1 VFHKIGSLVGINLNL
16 VDRAN
21 ALVALGVFLTSL
33 GVYIST
39 MAPTLSFWD
48 CGEFITVA
56 TNLGIP
62 HPPGTPVWVIIGR
75 IFSMLP
81 FFSDPSV
88 KINFLS
94 ALTSAL
100 CAMFGYL
107 IAVRLVRPWF
117 DDRSNFYDRILLYGG
132 SAAGALFLAFGLT
145 QWTNAVE
152 AEVYGV
158 ALMLTA
164 MIFWLSLIFVEHR
177 GTPLAS
183 KVLLLTVFL
192 AFLGV
197 GVHMTVFLAFPV
209 VAIPFVLRKSA
220 EAKHWFAM
228 AGFFIWELYL
238 IFALSSRQGE
248 VPFTVPVLA
257 IATLFLFVA
266 LSFDRMSKVSWIT
279 LGGFALTVLPL
290 GGSMADAIAS
300 TLGSPAI
307 FSPEAL
313 ASLSTLSAMFG
324 LGLLSYGGWL
334 LTRWGKLKT
343 VNPSEATA
351 HLVSALFIFVAALF
365 VGILFVVKGYPAFML
380 LTVVSIGCLGIF
392 LWRVINFPIL
402 IGIVGVALV
411 MVGLKPFMVGMI
423 CAVVF
428 LCLLGLSGK
437 YPDWKTG
444 VFVVLIAVIGWSAH
458 LYLPI
463 RSAQNPVYN
472 QSDPAES
479 LQSFMDFIERKQ
491 YGQKSMTERM
501 FTRRAEWTHQFGTFQ
516 RMGFWGFFRDQFGI
530 AGVRFVVLFLIGLF
544 AVWEIIRRN
553 VFDGVPF
560 FVLLLICSVG
570 LILYMN
576 FADGTR
582 IDPVTGDDYLEVRD
596 RDYFWTPFFVFFGL
610 AIGMGLSLIIKLIT
624 ESVRSFS
631 AAPRRA
637 IAAFSLV
644 LFLTPAFALAK
655 NHFVVDRSRN
665 FIAYDYAWNL
675 LQSCEPNAICFTQGD
690 NDTYPVWC
698 LQQVYHVREDV
709 KIVNLSLANTHWYI
723 RQIQSTLG
731 LNLGWSDDMIS
742 QMGAVRNAD
751 GSVSRLQVRVVDQI
765 IATQS
770 GKYPINISV
779 TCGADTRKFR
789 GQSLD
794 SRTTLMALQWRIGEP
809 GGNNQVALEE
819 AYSFF
824 MDSTRFV
831 VRGANDDRVYKDD
844 NSIRMVRNFANAML
858 VVADTLRRVGDIDR
872 AVAITERAVELIP
885 FATDAPGYLGSLY
898 VQEKRPDK
906 LEALITKSEGSARL
920 GLQLMRSRL
929 ILGSGDT
936 ATAINELKDILTA
949 DPKNSQAFE
958 ELMRV
963 YYGRHDLPLIKSSL
977 EIWLKNNPGDKRS
990 SSLLRMITDGIDI
1003 WDTTAR

>member
-1 VFHKIGSLVGINLNL
+1 VFRKIGSILGID
-16 VDRAN
+16 VKSFDSAN
-21 ALVALGVFLTSL
+21 AIVAFGVLVTTLL
-33 GVYIST
+33 VYTTT

-75 IFSMLP
+75 VFSMLP

-88 KINFLS
+88 RINFLS

-117 DDRSNFYDRILLYGG
+117 SDGNSVFDRILLYSG
-132 SAAGALFLAFGLT
+132 AASGALFLAFGLT

-164 MIFWLSLIFVEHR
+164 MIFWLSLIYVEHR

-228 AGFFIWELYL
+228 GGFFIWELYL

-257 IATLFLFVA
+257 VATLFLFVA
-266 LSFDRMSKVSWIT
+266 LSFDKVSKIFWIT
-279 LGGFALTVLPL
+279 LGGFALSVLPL
-290 GGSMADAIAS
+290 GGAMADAIAV
-300 TLGSPAI
+300 TAGKKAI
-307 FSPEAL
+307 FTPESLAAL
-313 ASLSTLSAMFG
+313 ATLSAICFAV
-324 LGLLSYGGWL
+324 LVCFGGWL
-334 LTRWGKLKT
+334 LTQWGKLRK
-343 VNPSEATA
+343 VNHGEATA
-351 HLVSALFIFVAALF
+351 HLVAAAFIFVAALF

-380 LTVVSIGCLGIF
+380 LTVVSLGCLGIYM
-392 LWRVINFPIL
+392 WRAINFPIL

-411 MVGLKPFMVGMI
+411 MVGLKPFIAGMI
-423 CAVVF
+423 CAAVL
-428 LCLLGLSGK
+428 LCVLGLSGK
-437 YPDWKTG
+437 FPEWKTG
-444 VFVVLIAVIGWSAH
+444 VFVVLVAAMGWSAH

-472 QSDPAES
+472 QSDPSES
-479 LQSFMDFIERKQ
+479 LQAFMDFIERKQ

-501 FTRRAEWTHQFGTFQ
+501 LTRRAEWTHQFGTFQ

-530 AGVRFVVLFLIGLF
+530 TGVRFVVIFLIGLF

-560 FVLLLICSVG
+560 LVLLLICSVG

-610 AIGMGLSLIIKLIT
+610 AIGMGLSLIIKMIT
-624 ESVRSFS
+624 DSVQSFS
-631 AAPRRA
+631 AVPRKI
-637 IAAFSLV
+637 IASFSLV
-644 LFLTPAFALAK
+644 LLLSPAFAYAN
-655 NHFVVDRSRN
+655 NHFAADRSRN
-665 FIAYDYAWNL
+665 YIPYDYAWNL
-675 LQSCEPNAICFTQGD
+675 LQSCEQNAICFTQGD

-731 LNLGWSDDMIS
+731 INLGWSDQAIS
-742 QMGAVRNAD
+742 QLGAVRNAD
-751 GSVSRLQVRVVDQI
+751 GSITRLQVRVIDQI
-765 IATQS
+765 IATQM
-770 GKYPINISV
+770 GKYPINFSV

-794 SRTTLMALQWRIGEP
+794 NRTTLMALQWRIGEV
-809 GGNNQVALEE
+809 GGNNQVPVEE
-819 AYSFF
+819 AYGFF
-824 MDSTRFV
+824 MDPSRFV
-831 VRGANDDRVYKDD
+831 VRSANDNSIYKDD
-844 NSIRMVRNFANAML
+844 NTIRMVRNFANAML
-858 VVADTLRRVGDIDR
+858 VVADTLRRVNDLDR
-872 AVAITERAVELIP
+872 AVAITQRAAELVP
-885 FATDAPGYLGSLY
+885 FAADVPGYLGSLY
-898 VQEKRPDK
+898 AQGKQFDK
-906 LEALITKSEGSARL
+906 LDALIAQSEGNART
-920 GLQLMRSRL
+920 GLQLMRSRAVL
-929 ILGSGDT
+929 GDGDTVAAISALKEILGV
-936 ATAINELKDILTA
+936 
-949 DPKNSQAFE
+949 DPKNAPAFE
-958 ELMRV
+958 ELMRI
-963 YYGRHDLPLIKSSL
+963 YYGRHDLAPIKSAL
-977 EIWLKNNPGDKRS
+977 EVWLANNPGDKRS
-990 SSLLRMITDGIDI
+990 ASLLKMITDGKDI
-1003 WDTTAR
+1003 WDTTSR